1 MTEFQQAFKDYYED
15 LKERCRRDAADGG
28 GYNTCLEDETFM
40 DEFEITDTDY
50 AGRLLNAVHAGNWNI
65 VENLVEDL
73 WADYR
78 ICIQSKLMNTG
89 PEEIV
94 I

>member
-15 LKERCRRDAADGG
+15 LKERCRRPAAEGG
-28 GYNTCLEDETFM
+28 SYNTCLEDETFM
-40 DEFEITDTDY
+40 DEFDIVDSEI
-50 AGRLLNAVHAGNWNI
+50 GSRLLNAVHAGNWQT
-65 VENLVEDL
+65 VDHLREELYEN
-73 WADYR
+73 YR
-78 ICIQSKLMNTG
+78 ICIESKLITPE